1 MPLTLLLAMEGF
13 SVRWSDHSLSP
24 PLAMEPS
31 HTPVRAPPIAIVYTP
46 LWERKH
52 QDACA
57 QNPRLATKLPTLTK
71 RLIKLAKE
79 SK

>member
-1 MPLTLLLAMEGF
+1 MPLTLLLAMGF

-52 QDACA
+52 QDVYA

-79 SK
+79 SQ